1 MHVGGKSVV
10 ISKFDPK
17 ITAKMVDQ
25 LKVAAIGDFPPI
37 GL

>member
-1 MHVGGKSVV
+1 MHVGGKNVV

-17 ITAKMVDQ
+17 ITVKMVDQ
-25 LKVAAIGDFPPI
+25 LKVIVIGNFPPI